1 LFVTH
6 SVDEAAYLA
15 ERAIV
20 FSARPARIVADRT
33 LALPRARTSA
43 LRAEP
48 AFGAEARALREA
60 LEQGGG

>member
-1 LFVTH
+1 MPWELQAREDYER
-6 SVDEAAYLA
+6 SCEAC
-15 ERAIV
+15 EQ
-20 FSARPARIVADRT
+20 T